1 LKTCLRILAFAA
13 YLVKTDVCMGG
24 CFRPEGTI
32 IELTLERH
40 FATAKTDATGAS
52 PRPEPITFKVQL
64 VREPAL
70 RGALAAATRN
80 LADGDVEA
88 LFRKY
93 DTDGSGFIDTNE
105 LQAALRAVGFE
116 ATPAELVQMLG
127 QADLDHDHQIDLRE
141 FRHLMG
147 RDRG

>member
-1 LKTCLRILAFAA
+1 
-13 YLVKTDVCMGG
+13 MPS
-24 CFRPEGTI
+24 PEGTT

-40 FATAKTDATGAS
+40 FFGAKNDPGRDS
-52 PRPEPITFKVQL
+52 PRPEPLTYKVQL

-80 LADGDVEA
+80 LGDADVEA

-93 DTDGSGFIDTNE
+93 DIDGSGYIDTE
-105 LQAALRAVGFE
+105 EVQAALRAVGFE
-116 ATPAELVQMLG
+116 ATPAELGQMLG
-127 QADLDHDHQIDLRE
+127 QADLDHDLQIDLRE

>member
-1 LKTCLRILAFAA
+1 MVDYFS
-13 YLVKTDVCMGG
+13 
-24 CFRPEGTI
+24 RPEGTA

-40 FATAKTDATGAS
+40 FATVKNDSPGES

-105 LQAALRAVGFE
+105 LQLALRAVGFE

-127 QADLDHDHQIDLRE
+127 QADLDHDRQIDMRE